1 MAALSHFGIDWKL
14 LALLGV
20 LVGGLAIANVEVAP
34 PDGMQ
39 GQLEVTSAVRSC
51 EFASLGKNSGR
62 FFVGVR
68 LRAEEA
74 PLIRANPKHAERPA
88 WEALCA
94 RKPSLL
100 IRYHAKKR
108 LLGPVRFWLD
118 SYVER

>member
-1 MAALSHFGIDWKL
+1 MAALSHFGINGKL

-20 LVGGLAIANVEVAP
+20 LGAALAIANLEVAP
-34 PDGMQ
+34 PDNLR

-51 EFASLGKNSGR
+51 EFSSLGKNSGR
-62 FFVGVR
+62 FFVGLR

-74 PLIRANPKHAERPA
+74 PVIRANPKHAERTA
-88 WEALCA
+88 WEALCT
-94 RKPSLL
+94 RKPPLTV
-100 IRYHAKKR
+100 RYHAKKR